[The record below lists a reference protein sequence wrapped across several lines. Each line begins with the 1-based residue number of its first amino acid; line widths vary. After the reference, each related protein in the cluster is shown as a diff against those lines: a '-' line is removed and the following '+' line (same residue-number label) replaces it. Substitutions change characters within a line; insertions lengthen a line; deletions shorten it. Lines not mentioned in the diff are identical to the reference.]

1 MRKVELSPE
10 VETDAAPKTEF
21 PGERYVLTD
30 EAGNELSAEGKDEW
44 PDFVAI
50 HRKDFDLLSAE
61 EYHALSHAERQDY
74 RIAHYAVLKKKDTG
88 EIVERIFRNDDL
100 IDRAKLVNV
109 Q

>member
-10 VETDAAPKTEF
+10 IETDAAPKAEF
-21 PGERYVLTD
+21 PGECYVLTD
-30 EAGNELSAEGKDEW
+30 EAGNELSAEKDEW

-61 EYHALSHAERQDY
+61 EYRALPHMERQNY

-88 EIVERIFRNDDL
+88 EIVERIFRNDGF
-100 IDRAKLVNV
+100 IDRAKLVNA